1 MSTEEQLRRVNDK
14 LQLLLRKYQ
23 LLQKDNER
31 LNNAAKAYHDKEKA
45 QAQLIDELT
54 TRVQVLTLA
63 AGQMSEADKKEFE
76 KKINRYIKQVDKC
89 INYLGE

>member
-1 MSTEEQLRRVNDK
+1 MEEQLKRVNDK
-14 LQLLLRKYQ
+14 LQQLLRQYR

-31 LNNAAKAYHDKEKA
+31 LNNAAKNHHDKEKA
-45 QAQLIDELT
+45 QAQQIEELT

-63 AGQMSEADKKEFE
+63 AGQMDEADKKEFE
-76 KKINRYIKQVDKC
+76 RKINRYIKQVDKC

>member
-1 MSTEEQLRRVNDK
+1 MEEQLKRVNDK
-14 LQLLLRKYQ
+14 LQQLLRQYR

-31 LNNAAKAYHDKEKA
+31 LNNAVKEYHDKEKV
-45 QAQLIDELT
+45 QAQQIDELT

-63 AGQMSEADKKEFE
+63 AGQMDEADKKEFE